1 MGMKKITPRRPLS
14 ELTQHVC
21 IGPVPRVTLAS
32 ASYTLMQFAT
42 RGLAFLTA
50 GTAIVFLAIRIFS

>member
-1 MGMKKITPRRPLS
+1 LS